1 MSINLPEVALREVFR
16 HLPEEL
22 LLHRAGVLRLLV
34 LVAVLHHQVCLRLQ
48 YRQSRLDLLQ
58 GLGQVLAVRQGLV
71 DLLVRLEERL
81 LPQVEQQQVEEGLP
95 LLLAELPLF

>member
-1 MSINLPEVALREVFR
+1 MSINLLEVALREVFR

-34 LVAVLHHQVCLRLQ
+34 LVAVLRHQVCLRLR
-48 YRQSRLDLLQ
+48 YHQSRLDLLQ
-58 GLGQVLAVRQGLV
+58 GLVRVLVVGQGLV

-81 LPQVEQQQVEEGLP
+81 LPQVEQPQVGEGLP
-95 LLLAELPLF
+95 PLLAELLLF